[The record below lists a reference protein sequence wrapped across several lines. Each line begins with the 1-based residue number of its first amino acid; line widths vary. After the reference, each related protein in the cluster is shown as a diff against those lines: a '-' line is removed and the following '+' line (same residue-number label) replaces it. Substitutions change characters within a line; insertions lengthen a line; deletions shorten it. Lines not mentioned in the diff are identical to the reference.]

1 MMPVELVQEFKCE
14 LASTPEVNHPVE
26 RRLWGDGPTMRCQE
40 VQLPGLRGQ
49 NTEHLRGSQ
58 MSEMTFDGRVAI
70 ITGAGGGLGRS
81 HALALA
87 ERGASVLVN
96 DLGGAVDGSGGSK
109 SAAQLVVDEIEDKGG
124 TAVANYESVATPE
137 GGEAIVPVSYT
148 HLRAHETR

>member
-1 MMPVELVQEFKCE
+1 MMPLELVQEFKCE
-14 LASTPEVNHPVE
+14 LAPTPEVNHPVE
-26 RRLWGDGPTMRCQE
+26 RRWWVDGPPCGARRS
-40 VQLPGLRGQ
+40 QLPGLRGQ

-70 ITGAGGGLGRS
+70 ITGAGDGLGRS

-109 SAAQLVVDEIEDKGG
+109 
-124 TAVANYESVATPE
+124 
-137 GGEAIVPVSYT
+137 EARIIQ
-148 HLRAHETR
+148 